1 MHVQIAEEKKKGFYL
16 KILGVEKKNLCRE
29 ARLKEE
35 LEKYRK
41 ERPKLQTQFADLKQN
56 LSQVTEEDWDAI
68 PDAADTKAKRLK
80 HSSRS
85 ERFTRGTHSFAQQ
98 IISGSLGFNTSI
110 GTATVIDPRGPSSG
124 FQTSFQSGIET
135 TRRDLTQ
142 FGDANRSMLGMKLG
156 AVTLCCS
163 TILQSLY
170 ASRSG
175 G

>member
-1 MHVQIAEEKKKGFYL
+1 MTMKRIGYTVLLMHVQIAEEKKKGFYL

-85 ERFTRGTHSFAQQ
+85 ERCHLYIWSLALRTLYFMLLQ
-98 IISGSLGFNTSI
+98 IYEGHAL
-110 GTATVIDPRGPSSG
+110 
-124 FQTSFQSGIET
+124 
-135 TRRDLTQ
+135 
-142 FGDANRSMLGMKLG
+142 
-156 AVTLCCS
+156 LCS
-163 TILQSLY
+163 ADHQW
-170 ASRSG
+170 
-175 G
+175 